1 MDERARQGGWCVVR
15 RNAVALAGIGI
26 ALVACSS
33 SGTATVDAGPHG
45 VAHDGGVDAHALGD
59 ARPSKDAHDAR
70 PSDAPSVKDAHSPG
84 DAMAESSAKDA
95 SIADAGPDNPCLP
108 FTMPAADALFGSSK
122 KVFAHYFY
130 PFPLSEDN
138 QPSATDYY
146 NEQYL
151 TTTGESDKWIKQGG
165 YLRQRPLPVPV
176 GASAT
181 YQIDNMKREVEL
193 AIAGGITGFT
203 IDVLG
208 ASQANAGSQL
218 ANLLTAATA
227 VDSRFK
233 IVVMPDASALS
244 EADAGG
250 EASEVEAIIASVAS
264 SPAAYRLGDGRLVVS
279 SFYAELQPPSWWTT
293 VLQNLAGRGI
303 NVAFVPVFLNYAANQ
318 AAFTPISYGLSLW
331 GTATPGAATST
342 QALPGPAHTAGE
354 IFMMPILSQ
363 QYRPKDF
370 LYWESGNSETLRDA
384 WTSAIQGGADWTQI
398 VTWSDFSESG
408 EIEPFTDSTLAPDI
422 GTGYY
427 DVNAYYASWFL
438 TGQAPTIT
446 SDVLYYFYRREP
458 TSAVAPA
465 QAQATT
471 VQGGTVAEND
481 IELLAFLKAPGTL
494 TITVGGQ
501 TSTQVAP
508 AGITSLKMALQ
519 PGTPTFTL
527 ARGGA
532 SIVSFQ
538 GGIEIY
544 GDGGLPSG
552 VLDLTYWSGS
562 ASASG
567 TCALTVP

>member
-1 MDERARQGGWCVVR
+1 M
-15 RNAVALAGIGI
+15 
-26 ALVACSS
+26 
-33 SGTATVDAGPHG
+33 T
-45 VAHDGGVDAHALGD
+45 DGGTT
-59 ARPSKDAHDAR
+59 
-70 PSDAPSVKDAHSPG
+70 
-84 DAMAESSAKDA
+84 DA

-108 FTMPAADALFGSSK
+108 FTMPAAATLFGSSK

-138 QPSATDYY
+138 KPAATDYY

-151 TTTGESDKWIKQGG
+151 TTTGENDKWTKQGG

-176 GASAT
+176 GAPAT
-181 YQIDNMKREVEL
+181 YVIDNMKREVEL

-208 ASQANAGSQL
+208 ASQASAGSQL
-218 ANLLTAATA
+218 QNLLTAAAA

-233 IVVMPDASALS
+233 IVVMPDLSALS

-250 EASEVEAIIASVAS
+250 EAGEVEAIIASVAS
-264 SPAAYRLGDGRLVVS
+264 SPAAYHLSDGRLVVS

-293 VLQNLAGRGI
+293 VLQNLSGRGI
-303 NVAFVPVFLNYAANQ
+303 DVAFVPVFLNYGANQ

-331 GTATPGAATST
+331 GTATPAAATST
-342 QALPGPAHTAGE
+342 QALPAPAHTAGE

-370 LYWESGNSETLRDA
+370 VYWESGNSETLRDA

-408 EIEPFTDSTLAPDI
+408 EIEPFTDSTLSAGI

-446 SDVLYYFYRREP
+446 NDVLYYFYRREP
-458 TSAVAPA
+458 TSAPASA

-471 VQGGTVAEND
+471 LQGGTADANE
-481 IELLAFLKAPGTL
+481 IELLAFLKTAGTL
-494 TITVGGQ
+494 TVTINGQ
-501 TSTQVAP
+501 TSTQSTP
-508 AGITSLKMALQ
+508 AGLTSMKVALQ

-532 SIVSFQ
+532 NVVSLQ

-567 TCALTVP
+567 TCAITLP

>member
-1 MDERARQGGWCVVR
+1 MGEEARERRGRSSTAF
-15 RNAVALAGIGI
+15 AAAGLL
-26 ALVACSS
+26 LVACSA
-33 SGTATVDAGPHG
+33 GGGATVDGGPGG
-45 VAHDGGVDAHALGD
+45 VLRDGGLD
-59 ARPSKDAHDAR
+59 ARLKEAGDSARDAHDAR
-70 PSDAPSVKDAHSPG
+70 TAPDARTATDAGHPADG
-84 DAMAESSAKDA
+84 AKDSGA
-95 SIADAGPDNPCLP
+95 KDSSIVEAGADNPCLP
-108 FTMPAADALFGSSK
+108 FAMPGAAALFGGTK

-138 QPSATDYY
+138 KPSATDYY
-146 NEQYL
+146 NEEYL
-151 TTTGESDKWIKQGG
+151 TTTGENDKWIKQGG

-176 GASAT
+176 GSPTT
-181 YQIDNMKREVEL
+181 YQVDNMKREVEM

-203 IDVLG
+203 VDVLG
-208 ASQANAGSQL
+208 ASQANPGSQL
-218 ANLLTAATA
+218 ANLLTAAAA

-233 IVVMPDASALS
+233 IVVMPDLSALS

-250 EASEVEAIIASVAS
+250 EASEVISIIASVAS
-264 SPAAYRLGDGRLVVS
+264 SPAAYRLADGRLVVS

-293 VLQNLAGRGI
+293 VLQKLAGQGI
-303 NVAFVPVFLNYAANQ
+303 EVAFVPVFLNYGANQ

-331 GTATPGAATST
+331 GTATPAAATGT

-370 LYWESGNSETLRDA
+370 IYWESENSDTLRDA
-384 WTSAIQGGADWTQI
+384 WTSAIEGGADWTQI

-408 EIEPFTDSTLAPDI
+408 EIEPFTDTTLAPDI

-427 DVNAYYASWFL
+427 DLNAYYASWFL

-446 SDVLYYFYRREP
+446 NDVLYYFYRREP

-465 QAQATT
+465 QSQATT
-471 VQGGTVAEND
+471 LQGGTAD
-481 IELLAFLKAPGTL
+481 DDQIELLAFLRAPGTL
-494 TITVGGQ
+494 TVTINGHT
-501 TSTQVAP
+501 TTQSAQ
-508 AGITSLKMALQ
+508 AGITSMKVALE

-532 SIVSFQ
+532 NVVSFQ
-538 GGIEIY
+538 GGVEIY